1 MWYLSGVSQASALER
16 TVLPGTRLGRYEIIT
31 NLASGGM
38 ATVFLG
44 RALGAAGFNRLV
56 AIKLLHPHI
65 AADEQFIS
73 MFIDEARLA
82 ARIRHPNVVATVDLQ
97 YGPEGHYLVMDFVEG
112 ESLLGLLRQTV
123 KNNKPMPSGIAI
135 RIVLDALAGLHAAH
149 ELTGDSGEP
158 LNLVHRDV
166 SPHNILVGVDG
177 ISRIVDFGVARAE
190 ERIGTTRDGQVK
202 GKLAY
207 MAPEQTNNEPVDRRV
222 DVFTS
227 GIVLWEALTAKRLF
241 RGQTDAEVVRNLID
255 KPIPRLREIS
265 PAFPQALDDV
275 VARAL
280 QRDKN
285 ARFDTALEFAEEL
298 EKAAEAL
305 GIASAKQVGA
315 YVRESAGDVID
326 NVMKRVCAF
335 QEGVRDRK
343 TKLEIAEIDE
353 GEGSAVRTS
362 AGAMIAPSAQEL
374 VAEGPPARR
383 PIVFAIAAAAF
394 VIVGAIIATVTLLV
408 AQSPQPKGAAATAP
422 QPTSPAS
429 TQLAPQPAIS
439 APSVSITDLPRA
451 TEPHARSGFASAR
464 HASTAPAAP
473 SVTPSVT
480 AASAPPPVVVKPP
493 TAPNAPAAT
502 GAFNPESM

>member
-1 MWYLSGVSQASALER
+1 VSQASAFER

-65 AADEQFIS
+65 AADEQFIT

-82 ARIRHPNVVATVDLQ
+82 ARIRHPNVVPTLDLQ
-97 YGPEGHYLVMDFVEG
+97 HGPEGHYLVMEFVEG

-123 KNNKPMPSGIAI
+123 KNNKPMPQGIAI

-149 ELTGDSGEP
+149 ELTGDLGEP
-158 LNLVHRDV
+158 LHLVHRDV

-207 MAPEQTNNEPVDRRV
+207 MAPEQTNNEVVDRRV
-222 DVFTS
+222 DVFTA

-255 KPIPRLREIS
+255 KPIPRLREVS
-265 PAFPQALDDV
+265 PAFSQELDDV

-280 QRDKN
+280 NRTREE
-285 ARFDTALEFAEEL
+285 RFDTALEFAEAL
-298 EKAAEAL
+298 EEASETL
-305 GIASAKQVGA
+305 GVATAKQVGA
-315 YVRESAGDVID
+315 YVRESAGAVID
-326 NVMKRVCAF
+326 DVMRRVRAF
-335 QEGVRDRK
+335 QEGVRERRAS
-343 TKLEIAEIDE
+343 TPPRLEITD
-353 GEGSAVRTS
+353 GESDSAVRTS
-362 AGAMIAPSAQEL
+362 AGAMSAETAKQIL
-374 VAEGPPARR
+374 AAHDATRSRR
-383 PIVFAIAAAAF
+383 PLVIGVAAALL
-394 VIVGAIIATVTLLV
+394 VLVGAVIATVTLLV
-408 AQSPQPKGAAATAP
+408 AQSPTPHASSSTSNASAKTTDTHTLAGNAAQVASP
-422 QPTSPAS
+422 VDSSPA
-429 TQLAPQPAIS
+429 I
-439 APSVSITDLPRA
+439 SITDLPQSPTSTTR
-451 TEPHARSGFASAR
+451 PRSFGH
-464 HASTAPAAP
+464 HAST
-473 SVTPSVT
+473 
-480 AASAPPPVVVKPP
+480 
-493 TAPNAPAAT
+493 TAPTTSAAAT
-502 GAFNPESM
+502 PAVQTAPTTKPTPTSSAFNPESM